1 MGQAFARLKLV
12 WLAVAAMFAVAVPGA
27 LVAQVGIA
35 PESPVGEVAEE
46 VTQAVA
52 EQEGAYSPM
61 APTKGV
67 GQPTPAK
74 DDMLASMTFQEQYSE
89 TGQYALWMHDYILL
103 PVITLISLFVLGL
116 LIYVIVR
123 YNKRANPVPSKT
135 THNTMIE
142 VVWTIIPALILVV
155 IAVPSITLL
164 AAQYETPP
172 EDAVTIKATGYQ
184 WYWTYTYPDHGEIE
198 IVSNMLSNDDA
209 IANGEPALLAVD
221 NRMVVPADTPLRI
234 QTTAADVIH
243 AFSVPSLW
251 FKQDAIPGRLNEK
264 MIEGIPEGVYYGQCS
279 ELCGAKH
286 GYMPIA
292 VEALPPEKFAA
303 WVAEQG
309 GEMPG
314 SAEAAPAAES
324 EEVEAEAAEVA
335 LAE

>member
-1 MGQAFARLKLV
+1 MGQAFARLKLG
-12 WLAVAAMFAVAVPGA
+12 WLALAGALSILVPGA
-27 LVAQVGIA
+27 LVAQDA
-35 PESPVGEVAEE
+35 TAEE
-46 VTQAVA
+46 AAA
-52 EQEGAYSPM
+52 EAAAPAPAEGGYVPM
-61 APTKGV
+61 APTEGV
-67 GQPTPAK
+67 GMPTAPE

-103 PVITLISLFVLGL
+103 PVIIFISLFVLGL
-116 LIYVIVR
+116 MIYVMLR
-123 YNKRANPVPSKT
+123 FNRRSNPVPSKT

-142 VVWTIIPALILVV
+142 VVWTIVPALILVV
-155 IAVPSITLL
+155 IAIPSITLL
-164 AAQYETPP
+164 AAQYETAP
-172 EDAVTIKATGYQ
+172 EEAVTIKATGYQ
-184 WYWTYTYPDHGEIE
+184 WYWTYTYPDHGDFE

-221 NRMVVPADTPLRI
+221 NRMVIPADTPIRM

-243 AFSVPSLW
+243 AFSVPALW
-251 FKQDAIPGRLNEK
+251 FKHDAVPGRLNEK
-264 MIEGIPEGVYYGQCS
+264 MMGPVPEGVYYGQCS

-286 GYMPIA
+286 GFMPIT

-314 SAEAAPAAES
+314 AGDVAAEAAPGADAE
-324 EEVEAEAAEVA
+324 EAEAEATEVA